1 MSPDTIHHADE
12 RGVRTVTINRP
23 ESKNAITVP
32 MRGILAELMRD
43 SHADPDVRAIVITG
57 AGGTFCSGAD
67 VKGMEQL
74 TDLESARARVETIQN
89 VARSIAT
96 GATPVVAAVEGIAFG
111 AGLGIALACD
121 HIVAAADARLSAAFV
136 NVGLFA
142 DIGVLF
148 TLPQRVGPARAR
160 TMMLLAQM
168 VHADEALAHRTCR
181 PVVRTGCRTR
191 ARDGGRDDIGRRT
204 AAGHRGRQEGVHRAA
219 NQPRGI
225 AGDRNGNA
233 GTAFGFRRLPGG
245 HYRLQREACPDVL
258 RRLTKHEVHPSVN
271 S

>member
-1 MSPDTIHHADE
+1 MSADAIHHSDE

-23 ESKNAITVP
+23 ESKNSITVP
-32 MRGILAELMRD
+32 MRGVLADLMRD
-43 SHADPDVRAIVITG
+43 SHADPAVRAIVITG

-74 TDLESARARVETIQN
+74 KDLESATARVETIQN
-89 VARSIAT
+89 VARSIAE
-96 GATPVVAAVEGIAFG
+96 GPTPVVAAVEGIAFG

-168 VHADEALAHRTCR
+168 VHADEALRIGLVDQLCQPGVALA
-181 PVVRTGCRTR
+181 R
-191 ARDGGRDDIGRRT
+191 AT
-204 AAGHRGRQEGVHRAA
+204 EVAVKLAAGPPLAIEAVRAA
-219 NQPRGI
+219 FTALPTSLSESLATETAMQAPLLGSEDFLEAI
-225 AGDRNGNA
+225 
-233 GTAFGFRRLPGG
+233 TAFSEKRPPTFNGR
-245 HYRLQREACPDVL
+245 
-258 RRLTKHEVHPSVN
+258 
-271 S
+271 

>member
-1 MSPDTIHHADE
+1 MSSDVIHHSDE

-23 ESKNAITVP
+23 ESKNALTMP
-32 MRGILAELMRD
+32 MRGVLADLMRD
-43 SHADPDVRAIVITG
+43 SHADPQVRAVVITG

-74 TDLESARARVETIQN
+74 KDRERARARIETIQN
-89 VARSIAT
+89 VARSITA
-96 GATPVVAAVEGIAFG
+96 GPTPVIAAVEGIAFG

-121 HIVAAADARLSAAFV
+121 HIVAASDARLSAAFV

-168 VHADEALAHRTCR
+168 VHADEALRIGLVDQLSEPGGALE
-181 PVVRTGCRTR
+181 R
-191 ARDGGRDDIGRRT
+191 AT
-204 AAGHRGRQEGVHRAA
+204 EVALKLAAGPPLAVAA
-219 NQPRGI
+219 VKKAFTGLPTSLAESLEIETAMQAPLLGSEDFLEAI
-225 AGDRNGNA
+225 
-233 GTAFGFRRLPGG
+233 TAFGEKRSPTFSGR
-245 HYRLQREACPDVL
+245 
-258 RRLTKHEVHPSVN
+258 
-271 S
+271 

>member
-1 MSPDTIHHADE
+1 MSSDTIHHSDE
-12 RGVRTVTINRP
+12 RGVRTVTIDRP

-32 MRGILAELMRD
+32 MRGVLADLMRE

-74 TDLESARARVETIQN
+74 KDPESARARVETIQN

-96 GATPVVAAVEGIAFG
+96 GPTPVVAAVEGIAFG

-121 HIVAAADARLSAAFV
+121 HIVAATDARLSAAFV

-168 VHADEALAHRTCR
+168 VHADEALRIGLVDQLSESGTALE
-181 PVVRTGCRTR
+181 R
-191 ARDGGRDDIGRRT
+191 AT
-204 AAGHRGRQEGVHRAA
+204 EVAMKLAAGPPLAIAAVKRAFTGLPTSLA
-219 NQPRGI
+219 ESLETETAMQAPLLGSEDFLEAIAAFAEKRAPTFSGI
-225 AGDRNGNA
+225 
-233 GTAFGFRRLPGG
+233 
-245 HYRLQREACPDVL
+245 
-258 RRLTKHEVHPSVN
+258 
-271 S
+271 